1 MGLRLGAGG
10 SEVGDMGGLG
20 ASGWI
25 GRSCRYIWGHIGSW
39 KGSRKGRGPK
49 GGDMGCPRGGM
60 GKDMGW
66 GWGLGVGYEG
76 LWVWGWG
83 AGGSQVGI

>member
-1 MGLRLGAGG
+1 MGVLEGGWGKIWGGVGGGCGVQGAVGLRMGCWGVSG
-10 SEVGDMGGLG
+10 GDMGGLG

-49 GGDMGCPRGGM
+49 GGGH
-60 GKDMGW
+60 
-66 GWGLGVGYEG
+66 GV
-76 LWVWGWG
+76 
-83 AGGSQVGI
+83 S